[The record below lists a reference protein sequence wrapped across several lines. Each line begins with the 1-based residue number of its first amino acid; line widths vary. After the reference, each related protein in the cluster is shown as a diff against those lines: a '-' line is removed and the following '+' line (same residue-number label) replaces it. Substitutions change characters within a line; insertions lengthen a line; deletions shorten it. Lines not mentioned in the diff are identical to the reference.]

1 MSKINFILGGDS
13 ITVFL
18 DGNSYTINK
27 QAHTYEIV
35 LKAVREGNINALRD
49 AINIRQSI
57 IANLSKTGGDK
68 VRIEDNAIF
77 YCDREVTGLISSRI
91 FEMLRLGLSVK
102 PMVRFLENMME
113 NPSKRAVDELFSFID
128 ACRLPITDDG
138 HFLAYKRVR
147 DNYSDVHSGTM
158 DNSVGKIL
166 EMPRNMVDEDKNR
179 TCSAGLHFCSY
190 DYLAHFG
197 GERIMVLKINPKDV
211 VAIPADYNNSKGR
224 TCRYEV
230 VDELPVNEYRMPER
244 TITDDY
250 TDQYGSGDS
259 WDEPEV
265 AEEWEESYEE
275 WDESDSSQ
283 EEDIQA
289 QIDFLTPDEVSEIL
303 KLYAVGTE
311 TAEDI
316 ADDYSVTEDAI
327 HELARRKGVGYG
339 SAKVIAKPVPASS
352 ANTTGK
358 LTPADVKQVRRLLN
372 KGDSLAKI
380 ARQFGV
386 HPRSIARIRDG
397 EAWNN
402 V

>member
-1 MSKINFILGGDS
+1 MSKINYILGGDS

-27 QAHTYEIV
+27 QAHTYELV
-35 LKAVREGNINALRD
+35 LKAVREGNIDALRD
-49 AINIRQSI
+49 AVNIRQGIVKS
-57 IANLSKTGGDK
+57 LVETGGSM
-68 VRIEDNAIF
+68 VRIEEDAI
-77 YCDREVTGLISSRI
+77 YYGDREVTGLIASRI

-113 NPSKRAVDELFSFID
+113 NPSKRAVDELFGFID
-128 ACRLPITDDG
+128 ACRLPITEDG

-147 DNYSDVHSGTM
+147 DNYFDVHSGTM

-179 TCSAGLHFCSY
+179 TCSTGLHFCSY

-197 GERIMVLKINPKDV
+197 GERIMVLKINPRDV

-244 TITDDY
+244 TIDNDY
-250 TDQYGSGDS
+250 TDKYGSGGA

-265 AEEWEESYEE
+265 AEESWEESWE
-275 WDESDSSQ
+275 ESDYS
-283 EEDIQA
+283 EEDDIQA
-289 QIDFLTPDEVSEIL
+289 EIDFLTPDEVSEIL
-303 KLYAVGTE
+303 ELYAVGAE
-311 TAEDI
+311 TVGDI
-316 ADDYSVTEDAI
+316 ADDYSVSEDAI

-339 SAKVIAKPVPASS
+339 SAKVLGKSVKASP
-352 ANTTGK
+352 ANTTSK
-358 LTPADVKQVRRLLN
+358 LTPADVKQIRRLLN
-372 KGDSLAKI
+372 HGDSLASI
-380 ARQFGV
+380 ARKFGV